1 MTTITTPQTEQ
12 HTSELDPIAEGRRE
26 AAIGRP
32 NPGRRA
38 TWPVF
43 GIVAGITGFASSLA
57 ILSSGVTE
65 EQAQSGVGVIETL
78 ERGNFHVGF
87 VLGLISIMA
96 LFVTVA
102 GWRRWLDA
110 AAPDNLAA
118 RTIPSALAAV
128 PTVNII
134 FTALA
139 GTLVLY
145 LPGGTDTGW
154 LSNEALLVNFTLLD
168 FGTLLGW
175 WGAMVAAIAL
185 AATAFG
191 RNRLVPRWVG
201 VFSLVMVVLPVGM
214 AVATGLP
221 GLVGMTGPIWLV
233 VVSIAQ
239 IFSRKIN
246 A

>member
-1 MTTITTPQTEQ
+1 
-12 HTSELDPIAEGRRE
+12 
-26 AAIGRP
+26 
-32 NPGRRA
+32 
-38 TWPVF
+38 
-43 GIVAGITGFASSLA
+43 
-57 ILSSGVTE
+57 
-65 EQAQSGVGVIETL
+65 
-78 ERGNFHVGF
+78 
-87 VLGLISIMA
+87 
-96 LFVTVA
+96 
-102 GWRRWLDA
+102 
-110 AAPDNLAA
+110 
-118 RTIPSALAAV
+118 V

-191 RNRLVPRWVG
+191 RSRLVPRWVG
-201 VFSLVMVVLPVGM
+201 VFSLVMVALPVGI
-214 AVATGLP
+214 AVATSLQ

>member
-1 MTTITTPQTEQ
+1 M
-12 HTSELDPIAEGRRE
+12 
-26 AAIGRP
+26 
-32 NPGRRA
+32 
-38 TWPVF
+38 F
-43 GIVAGITGFASSLA
+43 GILAGVTGFASSLA

-65 EQAQSGVGVIETL
+65 EEAKTGVDVIQTL

-87 VLGLISIMA
+87 VLGLVSIMA

-102 GWRRWLDA
+102 GWRRWVEA
-110 AAPDNLAA
+110 VAPDDLAA

-145 LPGGTDTGW
+145 LPGGTDNGW
-154 LSNEALLVNFTLLD
+154 LSNEALFVNFTLLD

-185 AATAFG
+185 AVASLG
-191 RNRLVPRWVG
+191 KNRIAPRWVAG
-201 VFSLVMVVLPVGM
+201 FSLLMVALPLAM
-214 AVATGLP
+214 AVITGLP
-221 GLVGMTGPIWLV
+221 GLVGLTGPIWLI
-233 VVSIAQ
+233 VVSLAQ
-239 IFSRKIN
+239 IFSRKID